1 MNDLILPVLL
11 VVVFIIII
19 FYTTSYVFTLRMYR
33 RIQPG
38 DKIKLV
44 LEKYQFY
51 EIEDIVVKVENDYI
65 YTKNNGVFTFKDY
78 LNNMIV

>member
-1 MNDLILPVLL
+1 MYDLVLSVLL
-11 VVVFIIII
+11 LVVFIIII
-19 FYTTSYVFTLRMYR
+19 FYTTSYIFVLRMYR
-33 RIQPG
+33 RIKPG

-51 EIEDIVVKVENDYI
+51 EIEDIVTKVENDWI

-78 LNNMIV
+78 LNNTIV

>member
-1 MNDLILPVLL
+1 MSDLVLSVLL
-11 VVVFIIII
+11 LVVFIIII
-19 FYTTSYVFTLRMYR
+19 FYTTSYIFVLRMYR
-33 RIQPG
+33 SIKPG

-51 EIEDIVVKVENDYI
+51 EIEDIVIKVENDWI

-78 LNNMIV
+78 LNNTIA

>member
-1 MNDLILPVLL
+1 MTNLVLSILLLI
-11 VVVFIIII
+11 VFIIII
-19 FYTTSYVFTLRMYR
+19 FYTASYVLVLSMYR

-51 EIEDIVVKVENDYI
+51 EIEDIVIKVENDYI

-78 LNNMIV
+78 LNNIIV

>member
-1 MNDLILPVLL
+1 MIDLILLVLL
-11 VVVFIIII
+11 VVVVILIV
-19 FYTTSYVFTLRMYR
+19 FYTTSYIFVLRMYR
-33 RIQPG
+33 RIKPG

-51 EIEDIVVKVENDYI
+51 EIEDIVIKVENDWI

-78 LNNMIV
+78 LNNTIV

>member
-1 MNDLILPVLL
+1 MMDLILLVLL
-11 VVVFIIII
+11 VTVVIIIV
-19 FYTTSYVFTLRMYR
+19 FYTTSYFLVLSMYR

-38 DKIKLV
+38 DRVTLV

-51 EIEDIVVKVENDYI
+51 EIEDIVTKVENDYI

-78 LNNMIV
+78 LNNTIT

>member
-1 MNDLILPVLL
+1 MTLVLSILLL
-11 VVVFIIII
+11 VVFIIII
-19 FYTTSYVFTLRMYR
+19 FYTASYVFVLNMYR
-33 RIQPG
+33 RIKPG
-38 DKIKLV
+38 DKITLV

-78 LNNMIV
+78 LNNTIV

>member
-1 MNDLILPVLL
+1 MTDLVLYVLL
-11 VVVFIIII
+11 LVVFIIII
-19 FYTTSYVFTLRMYR
+19 FYTASYIFILNMYR

-78 LNNMIV
+78 LNNIIV

>member
-1 MNDLILPVLL
+1 MIDLILLVLL
-11 VVVFIIII
+11 VVVVILII
-19 FYTTSYVFTLRMYR
+19 FYTTSYFLVLGMYR

-38 DKIKLV
+38 DKVILL

-78 LNNMIV
+78 LNNTIT

>member
-1 MNDLILPVLL
+1 MTDLILLVLL
-11 VVVFIIII
+11 VVVVIIIV
-19 FYTTSYVFTLRMYR
+19 FYTSTYFLVLGMYR

-78 LNNMIV
+78 LNNTIV

>member
-1 MNDLILPVLL
+1 MSDLVLSVLL
-11 VVVFIIII
+11 LVVFIIII
-19 FYTTSYVFTLRMYR
+19 FYTTSYIFVLRMYR
-33 RIQPG
+33 SIKPG

-51 EIEDIVVKVENDYI
+51 EIEDIVIKVENDYI

-78 LNNMIV
+78 LNNTIV

>member
-1 MNDLILPVLL
+1 MINLVLYVLL
-11 VVVFIIII
+11 LVVFIIII
-19 FYTTSYVFTLRMYR
+19 FYTVSYVFTLNMYR

-78 LNNMIV
+78 LNNTIV

>member
-1 MNDLILPVLL
+1 
-11 VVVFIIII
+11 
-19 FYTTSYVFTLRMYR
+19 MYR
-33 RIQPG
+33 RIKPG

-51 EIEDIVVKVENDYI
+51 EIEDIVTKVENDWI

-78 LNNMIV
+78 LNNTIV

>member
-1 MNDLILPVLL
+1 MTNLGLYVLL
-11 VVVFIIII
+11 LIVFIIII
-19 FYTTSYVFTLRMYR
+19 FYTISYVFVLNTYR
-33 RIQPG
+33 RIKPG

-78 LNNMIV
+78 LNNTIV

>member
-1 MNDLILPVLL
+1 MTLVLSILLL
-11 VVVFIIII
+11 LVFIIII
-19 FYTTSYVFTLRMYR
+19 FYTTSYIFVLNMYR

-38 DKIKLV
+38 DKITLV

-78 LNNMIV
+78 LNNTII

>member
-1 MNDLILPVLL
+1 MPDLVLSVLL
-11 VVVFIIII
+11 LVVFIIVI
-19 FYTTSYVFTLRMYR
+19 FYTTSYFFVLGMYR

-38 DKIKLV
+38 DRVTLI

-51 EIEDIVVKVENDYI
+51 EIEDIVTKVENDYI

-78 LNNMIV
+78 LNNTIA

>member
-1 MNDLILPVLL
+1 MNCLIVIGVL
-11 VVVFIIII
+11 VFILGFHFIA
-19 FYTTSYVFTLRMYR
+19 YQLSYLSYS
-33 RIQPG
+33 RIKPG

-78 LNNMIV
+78 LNNTIA

>member
-1 MNDLILPVLL
+1 
-11 VVVFIIII
+11 
-19 FYTTSYVFTLRMYR
+19 MYR
-33 RIQPG
+33 RIKPG

-51 EIEDIVVKVENDYI
+51 EIEDIVIKVENDYI

-78 LNNMIV
+78 LNNTIA

>member
-1 MNDLILPVLL
+1 MNCLIVIVVL
-11 VVVFIIII
+11 VFILGFHFIA
-19 FYTTSYVFTLRMYR
+19 YQLSYLSYS
-33 RIQPG
+33 RIKPG

-78 LNNMIV
+78 LNNTIA

>member
-1 MNDLILPVLL
+1 MTNLVLYVLL
-11 VVVFIIII
+11 IVVFIIII
-19 FYTTSYVFTLRMYR
+19 FYTSSYVFALNMYR
-33 RIQPG
+33 RIKPG

-51 EIEDIVVKVENDYI
+51 EIEDIVIKVENDYI

-78 LNNMIV
+78 LNNTIV

>member
-1 MNDLILPVLL
+1 MTDLTLLVLL
-11 VVVFIIII
+11 VVVFTVII
-19 FYTTSYVFTLRMYR
+19 FYTASYFFVLRMYR

-38 DKIKLV
+38 DKIRLV

-78 LNNMIV
+78 LNNTVI

>member
-1 MNDLILPVLL
+1 MTDLVLSVLL
-11 VVVFIIII
+11 LVVFIIIV
-19 FYTTSYVFTLRMYR
+19 FYTTSYIFVLRMYR
-33 RIQPG
+33 SIKPG

-51 EIEDIVVKVENDYI
+51 EIEDIVIKVENDYI

-78 LNNMIV
+78 LNNTIV